1 MPARPPSLRS
11 ITAFEAAARHQSFT
25 RAAAE
30 LHLTTGAVSHAIR
43 TLEERLDCTLFH
55 RSGRRVSLTAGGQA
69 LASRIRLS
77 VALLDDVFDLA
88 PGLRR
93 DRLVVTTLASIAE
106 GILLPALPGLRLAVP
121 EVTFDLRCSSVLA
134 DLDGEIDLAIRFGP
148 GGWSGLETRL
158 LADERLFPVASPH
171 YRGGALPRSLEDLA
185 GCDLI
190 RHSDSN
196 WQLWL
201 NPVGLSFRDFRST
214 LAIDDASLV
223 LEAAAAG
230 HGIALARGRLVG
242 ADLEAGRLVRL
253 FDNDVK
259 AEYAYWAVWNG
270 SSPKRALIGTFV
282 DALKAVFA

>member
-30 LHLTTGAVSHAIR
+30 LNLTTGAISHAIR
-43 TLEERLDCTLFH
+43 ALEIRLDCPLFH
-55 RSGRRVSLTAGGQA
+55 RSGRRVSLTDGGQA

-77 VALLDDVFDLA
+77 VALLDDVFDLT
-88 PGLRR
+88 PWLRR
-93 DRLVVTTLASIAE
+93 DRLVLTTLSSIA
-106 GILLPALPGLRLAVP
+106 GRILLPALPDLKRAMP
-121 EVTFDLRCSSVLA
+121 DVTFDLRCSSALA
-134 DLDGEIDLAIRFGP
+134 ELGEDVDVAIRFGP
-148 GGWSGLETRL
+148 GGWHGLETRH

-171 YRGGALPRSLEDLA
+171 YRGGALPQGLDDLS
-185 GCDLI
+185 GCELI

-201 NPVGLSFRDFRST
+201 NPVGLDFKKLRST

-223 LEAAAAG
+223 LDVAAAG
-230 HGIALARGRLVG
+230 HGIALARARLVQP
-242 ADLEAGRLVRL
+242 DLDSGRLVRL
-253 FDNDVK
+253 FRHDVA
-259 AEYAYWAVWNG
+259 AEYAYWAVWSG

-282 DALKAVFA
+282 ERIMAAFA